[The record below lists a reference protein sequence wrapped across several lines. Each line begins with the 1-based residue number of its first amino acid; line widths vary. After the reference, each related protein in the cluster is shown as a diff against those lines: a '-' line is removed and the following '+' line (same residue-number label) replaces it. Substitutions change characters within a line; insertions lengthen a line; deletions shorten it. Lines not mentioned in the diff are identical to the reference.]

1 MDSWEH
7 GGNDRKL
14 SKRRLLTLVI
24 EHPRSAG
31 SVSAAVAHWLSL
43 TVSDE
48 DRATLRSPVVDSYD
62 QVAAVTSEQETPPI
76 RRQ

>member
-31 SVSAAVAHWLSL
+31 SISAAVADWLSL
-43 TVSDE
+43 AVSDE
-48 DRATLRSPVVDSYD
+48 DRATLRSPVRQDFHRENKAP
-62 QVAAVTSEQETPPI
+62 QLI
-76 RRQ
+76 RTIKWWQ